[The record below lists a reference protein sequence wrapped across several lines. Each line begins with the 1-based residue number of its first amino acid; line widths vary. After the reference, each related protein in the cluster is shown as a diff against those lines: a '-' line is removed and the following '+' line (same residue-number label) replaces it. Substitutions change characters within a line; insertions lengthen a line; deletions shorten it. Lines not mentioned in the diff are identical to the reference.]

1 LSHPDAQIQELVIN
15 WETPKYNL
23 SDGWIKYE
31 IRVPQYEENLGE
43 IISKVVFRIYLLKI
57 KKEITDLINQLD
69 TEDEAEQ
76 DILMNA
82 LEEKNATK
90 KLIAEELG
98 SIL

>member
-1 LSHPDAQIQELVIN
+1 M
-15 WETPKYNL
+15 
-23 SDGWIKYE
+23 
-31 IRVPQYEENLGE
+31 
-43 IISKVVFRIYLLKI
+43 VVFRIYLIKI
-57 KKEITDLINQLD
+57 KKEITQLLQQLD